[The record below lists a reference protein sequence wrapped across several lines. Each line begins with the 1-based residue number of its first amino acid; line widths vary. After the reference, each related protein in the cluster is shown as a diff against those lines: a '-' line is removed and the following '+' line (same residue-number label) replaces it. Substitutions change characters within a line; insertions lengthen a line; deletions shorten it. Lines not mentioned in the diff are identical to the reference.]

1 MDNQDDPDGAERAI
15 EYTFRDHHIL
25 EEALKQSRNK
35 RLAFL
40 GDKVAGLMLIDHWYR
55 SGQSCGRIAQEQR
68 NTFADSS

>member
-1 MDNQDDPDGAERAI
+1 MNNQDHKGTERAI
-15 EYTFRDHHIL
+15 EYTFRDHDIL
-25 EEALKQSRNK
+25 EEALKQNKNK

-40 GDKVAGLMLIDHWYR
+40 GDKVAALMIIDHWYG